1 MKLICMYAGSSAEKH
16 TYTVHQSITG
26 RKTGRNVNATVA
38 ANIGGTRKKDRE
50 LDGRCPRLASPRLA
64 LYSDRARACSST
76 PRGANHRPRNIN
88 SFSFSLDG
96 RPRVYYDMHVPRCLM
111 LKAQYLQRLMTN
123 SCAL

>member
-64 LYSDRARACSST
+64 SRYIAIELARARPPPAEPITAREILTLSLFLLMDVHECIMICMCLAALCSK
-76 PRGANHRPRNIN
+76 RNIYN
-88 SFSFSLDG
+88 
-96 RPRVYYDMHVPRCLM
+96 
-111 LKAQYLQRLMTN
+111 A
-123 SCAL
+123 